1 MELTAQ
7 KKTMS
12 HVEIS
17 KLTGKR
23 LDTVK
28 KSIKRLADKGIIT
41 FTPMAETSEMPNG
54 GSKSVETYHVNE
66 RDSYIVVAQLSPE
79 FTARLVDEWNK
90 LRNIVKHNL
99 IENPYTKEALKAKAL
114 FDSGFTLDQVKSLM
128 FSDSKS
134 NALELP
140 PLPDTHMTIKMAGLT
155 SWVEIDGKNVNIA
168 NKLVRISKAL
178 GKEILKAPH
187 HKHGSVN
194 AYHKDAFKFLVN
206 E

>member
-90 LRNIVKHNL
+90 LRNIVKH
-99 IENPYTKEALKAKAL
+99 
-114 FDSGFTLDQVKSLM
+114 
-128 FSDSKS
+128 SDSKS